1 MAKYIIQIPANYRAR
16 VGGNSQVTIDASSPM
31 EARKQVVQAGI
42 PAAVLGKPVEITGTI
57 TSGRLPTDVSQ
68 YALPSFGPDRNPVL
82 RDDRVIGAN
91 NPVKPSG
98 GTGRRATTDGYGGVN
113 NLGYYQTLSGDEQWQ
128 DYGGEEVS
136 GNPFAPNINPQ
147 PTMAEIQAATPFT
160 PGEVGDPFLQPQGY
174 QRMTADDFTKIRNF
188 ANQPRFDEAAFFSA
202 MTGGSGSDVTTTE
215 FDPRLG
221 GAYQNLPK
229 IPVNQFDSSTDA
241 AGGFIPGFVPDVDQ
255 DAVNRAVT
263 YGEQGWEG
271 EDVSEFEQ
279 KWQADQDAMAEQKTA
294 VDDQRRKGDIR
305 PWAERVA
312 DIRVQGKPGS
322 EEGFRVVVPV
332 DMWRFDPQNPIGQ
345 PQMEQV
351 MRHIAASEGRDNY
364 NAAINN
370 FLGQAKTHFDA
381 RPNLDYG
388 GGIDKFFRPINP
400 HVSASLRDGSIQGK
414 DWFRETQKDVL
425 RDVIGKR
432 EADVRSQV
440 EDQITGFDDTG
451 KDEVDDVVDGEIDG
465 VVNGEI
471 DGDVNDGV
479 GDGSTDGAGGFGP
492 GEGGS
497 YNPEDFEEIVPEIE
511 EIIPPPPQPFDMGAY
526 TPFEDPTAIQEML
539 NTFNRDPERYYT
551 TETVLGPDGELITQQ
566 VLSPV
571 AQAALQAFSTQRG
584 AEAMEQAARF
594 GTSTPFGAIAGLG
607 GTAQDAIG
615 LAEQQAYSGI
625 TSPFAALQAGAGI
638 GDISQILRG
647 GMSFDEQRQL
657 AGLQARGGLNPYEQ
671 RQLAGLQARGGL
683 TPYEQRQL
691 AGLQARGGLTSQ
703 EQYDL
708 AGLQARGGLSV
719 EDQYALAGM
728 QARGGLSVEEQLALA
743 GVQGRGGLTP
753 QERLAEQR
761 MALMPSL
768 FQISPESLGG
778 LSQVLG
784 EQDLKNYLTPFFA
797 QGGAAPSGT
806 TPVSQGTH
814 VPISSPAFAP
824 SATGATTPAAR
835 GTVGGYMKA
844 TPFQK
849 GGFQAQAAMA
859 GQELP
864 QFLGEVTP
872 FGVSSGKGTLAAST
886 F

>member
-16 VGGNSQVTIDASSPM
+16 VGGNPQVTIDASSPM
-31 EARKQVVQAGI
+31 EAKRQVAKAGI
-42 PAAVLGKPVEITGTI
+42 PAAALGTPALITGRI
-57 TSGRLPTDVSQ
+57 TSGALPADVSQ
-68 YALPSFGPDRNPVL
+68 YAREWDVGSGSRGKEHAREMREGKSGFPLMRH
-82 RDDRVIGAN
+82 DRVIGAN
-91 NPVKPSG
+91 NPNVGRDASG
-98 GTGRRATTDGYGGVN
+98 NFLRDP
-113 NLGYYQTLSGDEQWQ
+113 
-128 DYGGEEVS
+128 GGEEVS
-136 GNPFAPNINPQ
+136 GNPFAPYVNPQ

-160 PGEVGDPFLQPQGY
+160 AGEVGDPFLQPQGY

-221 GAYQNLPK
+221 GAYQDLPK

-241 AGGFIPGFVPDVDQ
+241 AGGFVPGFVPDVDQ

-471 DGDVNDGV
+471 DGDVNGGVGDGV

-497 YNPEDFEEIVPEIE
+497 YNPEDFVEEIVPEIE
-511 EIIPPPPQPFDMGAY
+511 EIVPPPPQPFDMGAY

-691 AGLQARGGLTSQ
+691 AGLQARGGLTPQ

>member
-16 VGGNSQVTIDASSPM
+16 VGGNSQVTIDASSPR
-31 EARKQVVQAGI
+31 EARKQVIKTGI
-42 PAAVLGKPVEITGTI
+42 PAAILGKAVEIKGEVTYG
-57 TSGRLPTDVSQ
+57 SLPTDVSQ
-68 YALPSFGPDRNPVL
+68 YVSEWDVGAGSRGKEHAREMREGKSGFPLMRH
-82 RDDRVIGAN
+82 DRVIGAN
-91 NPVKPSG
+91 NPNVGRDESG
-98 GTGRRATTDGYGGVN
+98 NFIFYP
-113 NLGYYQTLSGDEQWQ
+113 
-128 DYGGEEVS
+128 GGEEVS
-136 GNPFAPNINPQ
+136 GTTFAPNVNPQ
-147 PTMAEIQAATPFT
+147 PTMAQIQAATPFT
-160 PGEVGDPFLQPQGY
+160 HGTPGDPFSQPQGY

-188 ANQPRFDEAAFFSA
+188 ANQPSFDEAAFFGG
-202 MTGGSGSDVTTTE
+202 MTGGSGSDVTTTA
-215 FDPRLG
+215 FDPRMG
-221 GAYQNLPK
+221 GAYNPDLPSA
-229 IPVNQFDSSTDA
+229 PTAPQFP
-241 AGGFIPGFVPDVDQ
+241 PGWTPESDP
-255 DAVNRAVT
+255 DAVNRGIT
-263 YGEQGWEG
+263 YGDQGYEG
-271 EDVSEFEQ
+271 EDVSQYEIDPF
-279 KWQADQDAMAEQKTA
+279 ATA
-294 VDDQRRKGDIR
+294 SAASMETVPDKGEIANITGTIR

-312 DIRVQGKPGS
+312 DIRFVNDPSLGTG
-322 EEGFRVVVPV
+322 RRLVVPA
-332 DMWRFDPQNPIGQ
+332 DMWAFDKDNPIGMS
-345 PQMEQV
+345 QMELAL
-351 MRHIAASEGRDNY
+351 RHFAESEGSGTY
-364 NAAINN
+364 NGIVNQ
-370 FLGQAKTHFDA
+370 FTEQARVHFDDPDINTDGVLILPKIP
-381 RPNLDYG
+381 RYTSGDMFKNKQEEILENVIKVREGKVETYQGDVG
-388 GGIDKFFRPINP
+388 GGAD
-400 HVSASLRDGSIQGK
+400 DGTGG
-414 DWFRETQKDVL
+414 
-425 RDVIGKR
+425 IG
-432 EADVRSQV
+432 
-440 EDQITGFDDTG
+440 
-451 KDEVDDVVDGEIDG
+451 DG
-465 VVNGEI
+465 VGGGVNG
-471 DGDVNDGV
+471 GVGDGV
-479 GDGSTDGAGGFGP
+479 GDGVGGGVGDGVGGFGP
-492 GEGGS
+492 ELGGT
-497 YNPEDFEEIVPEIE
+497 YNPEDVVEEIVPEIE
-511 EIIPPPPQPFDMGAY
+511 EILPPPPQPFDMGAY

-607 GTAQDAIG
+607 GTSADAVG

-638 GDISQILRG
+638 SDLSQILRG
-647 GMSFDEQRQL
+647 GVS
-657 AGLQARGGLNPYEQ
+657 AYEQ

-683 TPYEQRQL
+683 TASEQRQL
-691 AGLQARGGLTSQ
+691 AGLQARGGLTAQQQSDLTGLQ
-703 EQYDL
+703 ARGGLNVEDQYAL
-708 AGLQARGGLSV
+708 AGLQGRGGLSV
-719 EDQYALAGM
+719 EDQYALAGL
-728 QARGGLSVEEQLALA
+728 QGRGGLSVQQQLALA

-761 MALMPSL
+761 MSLMPSL

-814 VPISSPAFAP
+814 VPISSPTFAP
-824 SATGATTPAAR
+824 PATGATTPAAR

-849 GGFQAQAAMA
+849 GGFQAKAAMA